1 MFARVR
7 NPKDFWAGVLYLVI
21 GVAAVW
27 IARDYALGTAVR
39 MGPGYF
45 PTALGATLAVV
56 GLAAIARSFYAR
68 GEPIGAFAFKPLL
81 IVVGSTLL
89 FGALVRGAGL
99 AVALP
104 LFVLVGAMASIKFRI
119 GTAVALAA
127 GLTLFCILVFI
138 KGLGIPLPIL
148 GPWFAD

>member
-1 MFARVR
+1 VAARVR

-21 GVAAVW
+21 GIGAVW
-27 IARDYALGTAVR
+27 IARDYAMGTAVR

-45 PTALGATLAVV
+45 PTTLGAALALV
-56 GLAAIARSFYAR
+56 GLAAIARSFYVP

-81 IVVGSTLL
+81 IVVGSTRV
-89 FGALVRGAGL
+89 FGAIVRGAGL

-104 LFVLVGAMASIKFRI
+104 AFILLGAMASIKFRI
-119 GTAVALAA
+119 GTTVFLAA
-127 GLTLFCILVFI
+127 GLTLFCILVFV

>member
-1 MFARVR
+1 VR
-7 NPKDFWAGVLYLVI
+7 NPKDFWAGTLYLVI

-27 IARDYALGTAVR
+27 IARDYTMGTAVR

-45 PTALGATLAVV
+45 PTMLGGTLMLV
-56 GLAAIARSFYAR
+56 GLVSLVRSFYAP
-68 GEPIGAFAFKPLL
+68 GEPIEAFALKPLT
-81 IVVGSTLL
+81 IVIGSTLV

-104 LFVLVGAMASIKFRI
+104 IFVLLGAAASIKFRW
-119 GTAVALAA
+119 GVAAALAA
-127 GLTLFCILVFI
+127 GLTLFCVVVFV

>member
-1 MFARVR
+1 MAVRVR

-21 GVAAVW
+21 GVGAVW
-27 IARDYALGTAVR
+27 IARDYAMGTAVR

-45 PTALGATLAVV
+45 PTALGITLAVV
-56 GLAAIARSFYAR
+56 GVAAIARSFYVP

-104 LFVLVGAMASIKFRI
+104 LFVLLGATASIKFRR
-119 GTAVALAA
+119 GPAVALAA
-127 GLTLFCILVFI
+127 GLTLFCILVFV